1 MTTTIAIAKG
11 QKATYKNARDY
22 TIPQALLE
30 LDKYTNNYEV
40 LGEFN
45 RVYGDID
52 FKDFEGTEAEFNDMN
67 DKTYRAIVEFIGEE
81 SHSIMT
87 ASSYQHRKISW
98 RFVFTNF
105 KTTIAENKQWVK
117 LNIDKLNLPEGVSF
131 DTIPYGKNQKMRML
145 NSNKDNE
152 NRPLKLVVGEPID
165 TLISYIPD
173 GCKQIFV
180 PIEKKQKKQKQQDVG
195 EFMPTGTLERV
206 VMNISNDENTDW
218 EQWYKVA
225 QAIFNENG
233 TEELFMR
240 WSAKSPKHDDRNA
253 SNQWNSLKR
262 GEDGN
267 CLTSKSLWYWSSLN
281 KESHEQ
287 IVLECCPKDDYQYKK
302 IIHEREFFKLKNP
315 SCYVRLYDGKILTL
329 KDTEMNLLFKNDLK
343 FLHEW
348 TADRG
353 IRTYEELVFKPKQST
368 PKDKFNIFTNFK
380 CNAVEGDISV
390 MKDLVWLLS
399 GKNTEHFEYIENY
412 FAHMIQRPYEKPGIA
427 IVFYSERQG
436 AGKDTPLDKIGE
448 MLGAEYFFNS
458 GGGNAENEVFGRF
471 TSHLQKTIL
480 LKMEEV
486 DFETNKRNEN
496 ALLSLITAPTK
507 TYEAKGRD
515 GIVLDDYKRIVM
527 TTNKQV
533 SINVREGE
541 RRLVLINSSEDRV
554 GDREYWDNVYAK
566 LKNPAVMEAYHY
578 YLLTKDISNFN
589 IRERP
594 ITDYYNDVKTSLRPY
609 HATYFQHWVCTNG
622 EYNDERE
629 MTATQWLSKIND
641 NAKFQINPKRF
652 GEDLKKYPQEA
663 LTKKK
668 GKLNNTYTIHAEAM
682 KDFLVSKGWWVD
694 V

>member
-1 MTTTIAIAKG
+1 MTTTISIAKG
-11 QKATYKNARDY
+11 LFSSYKNARDY

-40 LGEFN
+40 LGELN

-52 FKDFEGTEAEFNDMN
+52 FKNFEGTEEQFNDVN
-67 DKTYRAIVEFIGEE
+67 NKTYRAIIDFIGDEK
-81 SHSIMT
+81 HSIMT
-87 ASSYQHRKISW
+87 ASSYLHKKISW

-105 KTTIAENKQWVK
+105 KTTIPENKQWVK
-117 LNIDKLNLPEGVSF
+117 LNIDKLNLPTGVSF
-131 DTIPYGKNQKMRML
+131 DTIPYGKNQKIRML
-145 NSNKDNE
+145 HSNKDGE

-173 GCKQIFV
+173 ECKQIFV
-180 PIEKKQKKQKQQDVG
+180 PTEKKAKKQKQQDVG

-206 VMNISNDENTDW
+206 VMNINNDENTDW

-240 WSAKSPKHDDRNA
+240 WSAKSSKHDDRNA
-253 SNQWNSLKR
+253 SNQWGSLKR
-262 GEDGN
+262 GEEGN

-315 SCYVRLYDGKILTL
+315 SCYVRLYEGKILTL
-329 KDTEMNLLFKNDLK
+329 KDAEMNLLFKNDLK

-348 TADRG
+348 TADKG

-380 CNAVEGDISV
+380 CKAIEGDISV
-390 MKDLVWLLS
+390 MKDLMWLLS
-399 GKNTEHFEYIENY
+399 GKNEKQFEYVENY
-412 FAHMIQRPYEKPGIA
+412 FAHMIQKPYEKPGIA

-448 MLGAEYFFNS
+448 MIGNEYFFNS
-458 GGGNAENEVFGRF
+458 GGGNAESDVFGRF

-507 TYEAKGRD
+507 NYEAKGRD
-515 GIVLDDYKRIVM
+515 SIVLDDYKRIVM

-554 GDREYWDNVYAK
+554 GDREYWDNVHHK
-566 LKNPAVMEAYHY
+566 LKDPSVMEAYHY

-609 HATYFQHWVCTNG
+609 HATYFQHWICTNG
-622 EYNDERE
+622 EYNDEKE
-629 MTATQWLSKIND
+629 LTATQWLSKIND
-641 NAKFQINPKRF
+641 TSKFQINPKRF
-652 GEDLKKYPQEA
+652 GEDVKKYPKEA
-663 LTKKK
+663 FTKKE
-668 GKLNNTYTIHAEAM
+668 GKLNNTYTLHVEAM
-682 KDFLVSKGWWVD
+682 KDYLVSKGWWVD